1 MSAGR
6 WPNLFAGLRRRRRL
20 ARIRVVFLHIP
31 KTAGQSVRQ
40 VLARHTSVLSN
51 TKQDWLGWED
61 DYTHRRWAE
70 KGYAC
75 FVRDALGEE
84 VWECAFK
91 FSFVRN
97 PWARAVSAW
106 RYLDRPGDLGF
117 GLTFPEFLARIE
129 NLTPRY
135 APDDRARNKF
145 SWHVEPQAPQLL
157 DATGRVLVDFVGRTE
172 RLDVDFAEACRRAG
186 IAAAP
191 LPRVNAT
198 EHSRYQEYYDAS
210 SRERVGRIY
219 AQDVETFG
227 YAFED

>member
-1 MSAGR
+1 MSQGR
-6 WPNLFAGLRRRRRL
+6 IAATFAELRRRRRL
-20 ARIRVVFLHIP
+20 RRIRVVFLHLP

-40 VLARHTSVLSN
+40 VLARNRSVLSN
-51 TKQDWLGWED
+51 TKQPWLGWED
-61 DYTHRRWAE
+61 DYTHRRWAAD
-70 KGYAC
+70 GYAHY
-75 FVRDALGEE
+75 VRAVLGEQT
-84 VWECAFK
+84 WDRAFT

-117 GLTFPEFLARIE
+117 GLSFPEFLARIE
-129 NLTPRY
+129 DLTPRY

-157 DATGRVLVDFVGRTE
+157 DADGRLLVDFVGRTE
-172 RLDVDFAEACRRAG
+172 RLDVDFDEACRRAG
-186 IAAAP
+186 ITAKE

-198 EHSRYQEYYDAS
+198 KHARYQEYYDGA
-210 SRERVGRIY
+210 SRERVARIY
-219 AQDVETFG
+219 AQDVEAFG